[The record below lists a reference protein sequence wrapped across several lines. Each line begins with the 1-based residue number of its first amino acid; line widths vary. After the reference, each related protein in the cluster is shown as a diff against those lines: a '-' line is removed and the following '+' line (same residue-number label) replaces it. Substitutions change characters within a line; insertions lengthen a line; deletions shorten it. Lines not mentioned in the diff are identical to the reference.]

1 MKTDRTQFF
10 VLQEL
15 AIKHCPYESQEEGM
29 RLAKKLRWVVVKLRI
44 SE

>member
-1 MKTDRTQFF
+1 MDYAVGQLF

-15 AIKHCPYESQEEGM
+15 AIKHCPYGSQEEGM
-29 RLAKKLRWVVVKLRI
+29 RLAKKLRWTMIKLRI